1 MGWLLAASAL
11 PLAAHAEL
19 WSVENSIESRFE
31 SNDNLYLAQR
41 DRFSVNTVNL
51 TDTLQLARQSESAA
65 TRATLAATAL
75 RSIGGGGGVDRVD
88 GRFGV
93 TQTINAPLDLYSL
106 QALYAQDFNDA
117 VQNADVT
124 LGRGRRRTATLAGSW
139 RHSFTERLS
148 TTAQAAYVRTG
159 YGQRLERVAAD
170 FDDASASAN
179 ADYRLSETD
188 TLTAHAGR
196 SRYATR
202 VGGSTSTTDDINL
215 GASRVLSEQGSVSF
229 SLGWYRTTS
238 AQKFIGTACPL
249 DVAYCRSG
257 LVSYQTFIG
266 RRSSSST
273 GLQFEASYR
282 HQFDERTSLVFA
294 AARKQAPSGT
304 GAVVTSDTLNA
315 AMSRSFSETLSA
327 SLAYAQSRARFETE
341 GGGSTAQRVLT
352 VSMSKRLAED
362 TNLVATY
369 QRTQADLFG
378 SVGSAQ
384 SNSVSVSIRLEW
396 PRVEASR

>member
-11 PLAAHAEL
+11 PLAARAEL

-51 TDTLQLARQSESAA
+51 TNTLQLARQSESAA
-65 TRATLAATAL
+65 TRATLAATGL
-75 RSIGGGGGVDRVD
+75 RSIGGGGVDRVD

-124 LGRGRRRTATLAGSW
+124 LGRGRRRTTTLAGTW
-139 RHSFTERLS
+139 QHSFTERLR
-148 TTAQAAYVRTG
+148 TTAQAAYVRTA
-159 YGQRLERVAAD
+159 YGQRLEQVAAD
-170 FDDASASAN
+170 FDDASASAG
-179 ADYRLSETD
+179 ADYRLSEID
-188 TLTAHAGR
+188 TLTARAGR

-215 GASRVLSEQGSVSF
+215 GASRVLSEQGALSL
-229 SLGWYRTTS
+229 SLGYYRTTS
-238 AQKFIGTACPL
+238 SQKFYGAACPIE
-249 DVAYCRSG
+249 VTFCRSG
-257 LVSYQTFIG
+257 LVPFQTFIAD
-266 RRSSSST
+266 RSNRSS
-273 GLQFEASYR
+273 GFQFDASYR

-304 GAVVTSDTLNA
+304 GSVVTSDTLNA
-315 AMSRSFSETLSA
+315 AVSRSFSETLSA

-341 GGGSTAQRVLT
+341 GGGSTAQRALT
-352 VSMSKRLAED
+352 VSMAKRLAEE

-378 SVGSAQ
+378 GVGSAQ
-384 SNSVSVSIRLEW
+384 SNSISVSIRLDW